1 VVAVIARSS
10 FRVSCFELQGRVT
23 ERRAYLAS
31 DMRRYQNTPIQRTFN
46 QQPQKRRLPGTPI
59 HDVQPSFCFMGL
71 GHEHVTFPHVHDVHD
86 VQELDGMDRVD

>member
-1 VVAVIARSS
+1 M
-10 FRVSCFELQGRVT
+10 FRVS
-23 ERRAYLAS
+23 RAG
-31 DMRRYQNTPIQRTFN
+31 DGTPGLFGKRHAPLPKYPDTTYIQPATA
-46 QQPQKRRLPGTPI
+46 KAGLPDPI